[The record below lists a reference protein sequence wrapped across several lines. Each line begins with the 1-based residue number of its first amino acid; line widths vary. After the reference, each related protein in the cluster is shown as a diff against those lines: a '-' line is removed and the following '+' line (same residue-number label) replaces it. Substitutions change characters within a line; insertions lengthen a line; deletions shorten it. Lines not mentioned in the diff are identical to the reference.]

1 MYADDDLKISHT
13 SIIKPLFKYS
23 TTNILFVITD
33 NFKLWSHTKVNA
45 FMAEKE
51 EKKATTR
58 NT

>member
-33 NFKLWSHTKVNA
+33 SFKLWSHTKVNA

-51 EKKATTR
+51 EKKSD
-58 NT
+58 N